1 MWMQKQKLAHMPP
14 INRADVKNWV
24 FGEPIHTLFSLNILH
39 RYYYYLWK
47 EYYLCQRANYCLLAD
62 GFFNKTGTMS
72 FNKSITIWTWK
83 KHNNCLKKK
92 TLHWH
97 DIFISNLYLFMICKD
112 GKVWWVLAIEW
123 IVFNVF
129 MLTNKWKFLV
139 VTKSHQFYTEIIFIH
154 FYR

>member
-62 GFFNKTGTMS
+62 GFFLTKLEQCHSTSQLQFGHEKN
-72 FNKSITIWTWK
+72 II
-83 KHNNCLKKK
+83 
-92 TLHWH
+92 
-97 DIFISNLYLFMICKD
+97 
-112 GKVWWVLAIEW
+112 
-123 IVFNVF
+123 IV
-129 MLTNKWKFLV
+129 
-139 VTKSHQFYTEIIFIH
+139 
-154 FYR
+154 